1 MLTSDF
7 ARTPLAHL
15 PTPLE
20 PMKRL
25 AEHLGGPSLYIKR
38 DDCTGLGSGGNKTRK
53 LEFLVADAL
62 ARGADTLLTLG
73 AVQSNH
79 VRQTAAAAARC
90 GLACHALLES
100 EVPCN
105 EPSYQTSGNVLLD
118 SLFDCELEYHPRGT
132 DMPAAAAA
140 RAASLQASGRSP
152 YLIPLGG
159 SNGIGALGYAACAA
173 EMDRQFRETGLDA
186 GTVVLATGSGGT
198 QAGLLSGFARSGLES
213 KVFGISVSADEKT
226 QFDKVRRLTDE
237 TSLLMGLEKA
247 VPDTAIRIRD
257 GYVGEAYGMPTQ
269 GMREA
274 VELCSRLEG
283 ILLDPVYT
291 GKAMAGLIDMI
302 RSGELAK
309 NDTVIFLHTGGSVGL
324 FAYDWF
330 FNAENSSATSA

>member
-1 MLTSDF
+1 MPPSAF
-7 ARTPLAHL
+7 RRTTLAHL

-20 PMKRL
+20 PMRRL
-25 AEHLGGPSLYIKR
+25 TEYLGGPDLYIKR

-62 ARGADTLLTLG
+62 ERGADTLLTLG

-90 GLACHALLES
+90 GLACHALLET
-100 EVPCN
+100 EVPCE
-105 EPSYQTSGNVLLD
+105 EPSYRASGNVLLD
-118 SLFDCELEYHPRGT
+118 GLFDCELEYHPRGT
-132 DMPAAAAA
+132 DMLAVAGERVAM
-140 RAASLQASGRSP
+140 LQAAGRKP

-159 SNGIGALGYAACAA
+159 SNAIGALGYAACAE
-173 EMDRQFRETGLDA
+173 EMIQQARVTGLSA
-186 GTVVLATGSGGT
+186 HTVVLATGSGGT
-198 QAGLLSGFARSGLES
+198 QAGLLCGYAKGGLES
-213 KVFGISVSADEKT
+213 TVLGVSVSANQPA
-226 QFDKVRRLTDE
+226 QFDKVRKLADE
-237 TSLLMGLEKA
+237 TSALMGLETA
-247 VPDTAIRIRD
+247 VPDTAIRISD
-257 GYVGEAYGMPTQ
+257 GYVGEGYGIPTE

-291 GKAMAGLIDMI
+291 GKAMAGLIDMV
-302 RSGELAK
+302 RSGGLTR

-330 FNAENSSATSA
+330 FNAESSSATSA